1 MKKRILSSL
10 LAMLMLVSLL
20 PMQVFAAEGEVT
32 RIQWLQKLTET
43 FDMTVEADNYPDNY
57 YSDVSSDDSYY
68 RDVMV
73 ATEFGLIDQEPG
85 TELKPNEPA
94 TREFAAHTLNF
105 CLGYELE
112 EGTTYTFTDSAALT
126 YADDA
131 QIAVNRNW
139 FALVD
144 GKFMPEQAI
153 TNGEMTAMLADAAEV
168 LEGQKVDT
176 GAESEYTFADG
187 VKEIPESVSVT
198 TSEDGTSLTI
208 AGYTGTLKAGDIIAV
223 HEVFPV
229 IYSVTAVTSADG
241 VLTLTVTKLDADDYI
256 LSMNTQGSVDADLS
270 EVEAAEDTE
279 ITYIM
284 SNGAETQSAARARAL
299 LRDKR
304 VKIKDVKLDKT
315 LYNSGGIKVKVYG
328 KLSKMSLGI

>member
-10 LAMLMLVSLL
+10 LAILMLVSLL

-112 EGTTYTFTDSAALT
+112 EGATYTW
-126 YADDA
+126 
-131 QIAVNRNW
+131 RC
-139 FALVD
+139 
-144 GKFMPEQAI
+144 
-153 TNGEMTAMLADAAEV
+153 
-168 LEGQKVDT
+168 
-176 GAESEYTFADG
+176 
-187 VKEIPESVSVT
+187 
-198 TSEDGTSLTI
+198 
-208 AGYTGTLKAGDIIAV
+208 
-223 HEVFPV
+223 
-229 IYSVTAVTSADG
+229 
-241 VLTLTVTKLDADDYI
+241 
-256 LSMNTQGSVDADLS
+256 
-270 EVEAAEDTE
+270 
-279 ITYIM
+279 
-284 SNGAETQSAARARAL
+284 
-299 LRDKR
+299 
-304 VKIKDVKLDKT
+304 
-315 LYNSGGIKVKVYG
+315 
-328 KLSKMSLGI
+328 